1 MSEEKTNFEKSL
13 IMVAKELERL
23 SRIRESRMEFER
35 EMSSAPSG
43 RPQPFKC
50 SSSLPEASQ
59 NCDLELTCESDAS
72 YDVEEVRYQ
81 NFLARN
87 RITSRSNVIK
97 TLVYRVPESAY
108 VVKRTQVYVDEPNE
122 QKQDEK
128 PADTTNPVSS
138 DKKPQIKSSNISL
151 NESQTKSVR
160 ICYREYSY
168 KSFGL
173 LHEIIRR
180 KINNKRIKSHQQRTS
195 KRKKT

>member
-1 MSEEKTNFEKSL
+1 MSEEKSNFEKSL

-50 SSSLPEASQ
+50 SLSSLPEASQ

-108 VVKRTQVYVDEPNE
+108 VVKRTQVYVDEPND

-128 PADTTNPVSS
+128 PTDTTISVSS
-138 DKKPQIKSSNISL
+138 EKKPQIKSSNNLSL

-160 ICYREYSY
+160 IFYRKYSIIKVFDY
-168 KSFGL
+168 IMKL
-173 LHEIIRR
+173 LEERSTT
-180 KINNKRIKSHQQRTS
+180 N
-195 KRKKT
+195 